1 MNKIKKII
9 IASGGTGGHII
20 PALSLYNFFASK
32 NYFVK
37 LSTDER
43 GLSYIDNINEK
54 NIKIIDTSRI
64 LKSKKIQSIFKILLS
79 VIKSFVFLFK
89 YRPTFIIG
97 MGGYSS
103 FPVCFSAI
111 ILRIPLI
118 IYENNLCFGK
128 ANKYL
133 APFANKIFV
142 NFKKIEGI
150 KSNYRGKIRV
160 IGNILRKNILAYE
173 DHHKVDNYEKLNILV
188 LGGSQAAKKFA
199 ENLPNIFIDLK
210 KSKIKIK
217 VFQQCLP
224 EQSVKLRKI
233 YDLNKIENFIFNYTN
248 EMASIYKQIN
258 LAISRAGSSALAE
271 LLNSRIPIIAIPL
284 EKSAYDHQYKNAQ
297 FYEKKGFGIMIKED
311 KIDSDLLN
319 LIKKLYNNKSNLN
332 LIKSNQGKYSDK
344 EVFEKINLELKEFL
358 YEN

>member
-1 MNKIKKII
+1 MSKIKKIV

-20 PALSLYNFFASK
+20 PALSLYDFFVSK
-32 NYFVK
+32 DYFVE

-43 GLSYIDNINEK
+43 GLSYIDNIDKK
-54 NIKIIDTSRI
+54 NIKIIDTSKI
-64 LKSKKIQSIFKILLS
+64 IKSKKIKSVFKIILA
-79 VIKSFVFLFK
+79 VIKSFIFLSK
-89 YRPTFIIG
+89 NRPTFIIG

-103 FPVCFSAI
+103 FPICFSAV

-128 ANKYL
+128 VNKYL
-133 APFANKIFV
+133 ATFADKIFV
-142 NFKKIEGI
+142 NYKDIEGI
-150 KSNYRGKIRV
+150 KTNFRSKIKV
-160 IGNILRKNILAYE
+160 VGNILRKNILIYD
-173 DHHKVDNYEKLNILV
+173 DHKIDNYEKLNILV

-199 ENLPNIFIDLK
+199 EKLPNIFIDLN

-224 EQSVKLRKI
+224 EQSSDLKKI
-233 YDLNKIENFIFNYTN
+233 YELNKIENFIFNYTN
-248 EMASIYKQIN
+248 DMLSIYKQIN
-258 LAISRAGSSALAE
+258 LAVSRAGSSALAE
-271 LLNSRIPIIAIPL
+271 LLNCSIPIIAIPL

-297 FYEKKGFGIMIKED
+297 FYEKKGFGIMVKED

-332 LIKSNQGKYSDK
+332 LIKSNQSKHSDK